1 MEHRRNPH
9 GTPFEK
15 LSWYRKL
22 MKLRFASRQYHRSY
36 LSQLLQI
43 DSEMEKLERT
53 RTMRDLLLDA
63 LQPYFLG
70 IAALLIFC
78 ITFLCMARV
87 GTTELTA
94 DLYLKRVQM
103 KVYDSLY
110 LQPPKGDMKTNG
122 FLSLS
127 ACDIL
132 GVGKGPGN
140 FLIKPDSGTSISLSE
155 IAMPKGTI
163 VTIEQP
169 FVGAVN
175 LSATNMKNT
184 MEPFVVLKGSA
195 TSASIYQGDS
205 IIAKLKDG
213 ASISGGVFIVT
224 KKLNDPEIF
233 HLSIDSV
240 RKFSLKDFSATDFS
254 FSILDKKYDAE
265 ISTIAGGVI
274 RLRGN
279 KSDSLILND
288 GDQLHLHFT
297 DPIRVKLDRE
307 EKGLHLII
315 SGTASTYLI
324 APANGKMRNQMP
336 KWFYVTFWDSSF
348 FWSLIA
354 TIVPVGVA
362 YLFRQR
368 R

>member
-36 LSQLLQI
+36 LRQLLQI
-43 DSEMEKLERT
+43 AEGESLTASEMEKLERT

-163 VTIEQP
+163 VTIEQT
-169 FVGAVN
+169 F
-175 LSATNMKNT
+175 
-184 MEPFVVLKGSA
+184 VLKGSA